1 MFDVRYFSKENTRNR
16 LLKRA
21 AELWGYDDRTF
32 DNFDPLVR
40 LLLEA
45 CSVEF
50 EKLGRDIQKTELRL
64 IERLAQALCPEVA
77 SQPRPAHAL
86 VHARATESE
95 MTVTPETA
103 FTVRRQS
110 AEKRGEPT
118 EVFFSPVADFKV
130 FNASIAC
137 VITPSVVYQTGS
149 GNQRSILTETTAP
162 MRAGERWVWLG
173 LDIDPAIASPGGF
186 RFYFDW
192 PDHPFRETFRDFL
205 PQTRWQSGKKELPMI
220 NGWDQPPGD
229 FVPETAWMRSLERHV
244 LRVWEKHFQVIGQM
258 PEFGASGLPLE
269 PYPSALETR
278 FGKAALHP
286 LKQPLWWIRVEFPQA
301 FPVDGLN
308 TMVIS
313 LNAFPV
319 LNRRLN
325 KISYRLQ
332 PGLNAVPL
340 PSEEAFVGVRSVQNQ
355 QQRVYTAEED
365 AQRFTPGTYV
375 VRQQGVGRFDDRDG
389 RAMLY
394 QLADLLRDERIAFSA
409 VGEEFLA
416 SLTNELSQNLAKL
429 EQKLGTRQTAQTT
442 PQPFMMV
449 RTEER
454 GETVYVSYW
463 TTLAEQASAVSPG
476 SAMQQYAGSALK
488 GNELYLIT
496 RPAGGRPRLNGTD
509 YVAELRKN
517 LLTRNRLVTTEDIR
531 TFCQAELG
539 ERLRSVEIR
548 RGFMLGHTA
557 NQGFMRCLQ
566 IRLLPADLDVDA
578 AQWAQLCESLR
589 VKIEDQSTANLPIQ
603 VERVVP

>member
-1 MFDVRYFSKENTRNR
+1 MFDVRYFAKENTRNR

-86 VHARATESE
+86 VHARATEPE
-95 MTVTPETA
+95 TTVTPETA
-103 FTVRRQS
+103 FTVRRQGV
-110 AEKRGEPT
+110 EKRSEPN

-130 FNASIAC
+130 FNASIAG
-137 VITPSVVYQTGS
+137 VITPSVVYQTGPN
-149 GNQRSILTETTAP
+149 NQRSILTEATAP

-173 LDIDPAIASPGGF
+173 LDVDSALLSPGGF

-192 PDHPFRETFRDFL
+192 PDHPYRETFRDFL
-205 PQTRWQSGKKELPMI
+205 PQTRWQSGKKELPTTS
-220 NGWDQPPGD
+220 GWEPSTAGP
-229 FVPETAWMRSLERHV
+229 VPETAWMRSLERHV
-244 LRVWEKHFQVIGQM
+244 LRVWEKHIQVVGQA
-258 PEFGASGLPLE
+258 PEFGATGSALE
-269 PYPSALETR
+269 PYPSSLETR
-278 FGKAALHP
+278 FGKAALQP
-286 LKQPLWWIRVEFPQA
+286 LKQQLRWIRVEFPQA

-308 TMVIS
+308 TMVVS

-332 PGLNAVPL
+332 TGLNAVPL

-355 QQRVYTAEED
+355 QQRVYAAEED

-375 VRQQGVGRFDDRDG
+375 VRQQGVGRFDERDG

-394 QLADLLRDERIAFSA
+394 QLADLLRDERVAFSA

-429 EQKLGTRQTAQTT
+429 EQKLGTQQTVQTT

-449 RTEER
+449 RTDER
-454 GETVYVSYW
+454 GETVYASYW
-463 TTLAEQASAVSPG
+463 TTLAEQAQAVAPG
-476 SAMQQYAGSALK
+476 SVLQQYAGSALK

-517 LLTRNRLVTTEDIR
+517 LLTRNRLVTIEDIR

-539 ERLRSVEIR
+539 GRLRSVEVR
-548 RGFMLGHTA
+548 RSFMVGRTA

-566 IRLLPADLDVDA
+566 VLLLPADLDVDA
-578 AQWAQLCESLR
+578 AEWTQLCESLR
-589 VKIEDQSTANLPIQ
+589 VKIEDQSMAHLPIQ
-603 VERVVP
+603 VERVAP